1 MKYLHL
7 LISVLLC
14 TVAAALPGQGT
25 VAYIPFDGAAQTGPW
40 GKDLQIKEDP
50 TGKLRIG
57 DVLAADGFTPCQS
70 IVPNLGITR
79 SAFWVKAKL
88 VNATTNGNP
97 VMLVDYP
104 EIDELDIYV
113 VSNGRI
119 TQALHGGGARPL
131 DHKEQNS
138 PSFAYQLDVPYGGM
152 VDIYIR
158 AKSTKQLQVP
168 IFLQNTRQSTV
179 QKLNRNFFM
188 GGYIAIMLVMVL
200 YNFFITISIRER
212 SYYLYILY
220 LVAVCL
226 TQVSF
231 TGYGSFYFWPDQLW
245 INHHAST
252 TLTVLTM
259 VFACEFMQL
268 FISVDKYIRSFRTV
282 KYVIYTV
289 AISGAVICFFGLEQE
304 GYQVIQATSTVM
316 ALYVLYVSIFIA
328 LKGHRPAKYFLAAWA
343 VFVTGIIVFVAKD
356 WGLLPYNDLTKYM
369 MTIGSSVEVVLLSF
383 GLADRIN
390 VLRREKDRSQADALR
405 SAREK
410 EQLIEEQNAVLEQRV
425 RERTH
430 ALQESNDHLKLTQ
443 SQLVSAEKMAS
454 LGQLTAGIAHEI
466 NNPIN
471 FISSSI
477 PPLKRD
483 LNDLR
488 EVLDAYRK
496 AGREQPSMA
505 AAHALEERIGIEDT
519 IREVED
525 ILGAMEHG
533 TVRTSEIVRGLRTF
547 SRLDEDDMK
556 EADINECLRSTVV
569 VLGPQF
575 RDGIRVEYDLHEMPP
590 VECYPG
596 KLNQLFMNLLNNAAH
611 AVKKHHGNN
620 GGIVRIATRLRAGE
634 VEVTIADNGVGMDEA
649 VKARLFE
656 PFFTTKGVGEGTGL
670 GLSIAQGII
679 EKHHGRIRV
688 ESQPGIGTTFIIS
701 FPAAM
706 ARELAKSA

>member
-1 MKYLHL
+1 ML
-7 LISVLLC
+7 LY

-25 VAYIPFDGAAQTGPW
+25 GTFIQYNGADQTGPW
-40 GKDLQIKEDP
+40 GKDLLIKEDP
-50 TGKLRIG
+50 AGNLQIG
-57 DVLAADGFTPCQS
+57 DLLATDDYMPCRS
-70 IVPNLGITR
+70 VVPNLGLTR
-79 SAFWVKAKL
+79 SAFWIKATL
-88 VNATTNGNP
+88 VNAASSGNP
-97 VMLVDYP
+97 VMLIDYP

-113 VSNGRI
+113 TSNGRI
-119 TQALHGGGARPL
+119 TQALHGGDARPV
-131 DHKEQNS
+131 DQKDRNA
-138 PSFAYQLDVPYGGM
+138 PSYSYELDVPYGGI
-152 VDIYIR
+152 VDVYIR
-158 AKSTKQLQVP
+158 AKSTKQLQLP
-168 IFLQNTRQSTV
+168 IFLQNERRSTV

-188 GGYIAIMLVMVL
+188 GGYVAIMLVMVL
-200 YNFFITISIRER
+200 YNFFVSISIRER

-220 LVAVCL
+220 LVTVCL

-231 TGYGSFYFWPDQLW
+231 NGYGAFYFWPGQLW
-245 INHHAST
+245 VNHHAST

-268 FISVDKYIRSFRTV
+268 FISADKYIRSFRKV
-282 KYVIYTV
+282 KYAIYIV
-289 AISGAVICFFGLEQE
+289 AILGAAICFFGLEQE
-304 GYQVIQATSTVM
+304 GYQVIQATSTIM
-316 ALYVLYVSIFIA
+316 ALYVLYVAIFIA
-328 LKGHRPAKYFLAAWA
+328 LKRHRPAKYFLAAWA

-369 MTIGSSVEVVLLSF
+369 MTIGSSIEVVLLSF

-390 VLRREKDRSQADALR
+390 ELRREKDRSQADALR
-405 SAREK
+405 TAREK
-410 EQLIEEQNAVLEQRV
+410 EQFIREQNTVLEQRV
-425 RERTH
+425 MERTH

-443 SQLVSAEKMAS
+443 GQLVSAEKMAS

-488 EVLDAYRK
+488 EVLDAYRQ
-496 AGREQPSMA
+496 AGKELPSMA
-505 AAHALEERIGIEDT
+505 AAHALEERIGLEDT

-533 TVRTSEIVRGLRTF
+533 TTRTSEIVRGLRTF
-547 SRLDEDDMK
+547 SRLDEDDLK

-575 RDGIRVEYDLHEMPP
+575 RNGIQVEYDLREMPP
-590 VECYPG
+590 VECFPG

-611 AVKKHHGNN
+611 AVKMRHGNT
-620 GGIVRIATRLRAGE
+620 GGIVRVATRLEDGE
-634 VEVTIADNGVGMDEA
+634 VEVIIADNGIGMEES

-656 PFFTTKGVGEGTGL
+656 PFFTTKDVGEGTGL

-701 FPAAM
+701 FPATM
-706 ARELAKSA
+706 AGALAKRA